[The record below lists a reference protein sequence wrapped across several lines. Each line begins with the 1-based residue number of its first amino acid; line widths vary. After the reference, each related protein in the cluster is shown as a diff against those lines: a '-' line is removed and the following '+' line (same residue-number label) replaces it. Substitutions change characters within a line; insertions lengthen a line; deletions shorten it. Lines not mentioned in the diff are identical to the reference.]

1 MNTRQLYYLVTV
13 AEFGNLSRAARALEL
28 SQPALSR
35 FLLSLEQRL
44 GVTLFLRHHSQ
55 LTPTAIGEYIIDHAQ
70 KILDEQNRM
79 LLTMR
84 AVTGRD
90 RSSIRLATAPNR
102 AAIVYSK
109 IFNPFT
115 RRFPDVA
122 LQLTELY
129 ASEQPGAIQRGQIDL
144 ALGSGEVSERVTDI
158 PIATEELLI
167 ALPVSHPL
175 AGQPQICLSD
185 LQDTPFVLQSR
196 RDSIRRIADRLFRQA
211 DFEPVVAF
219 ESGDVRLLDSMMH
232 QAVGAGF
239 VSAAHVLPC
248 EELVYRPLDPPVHQ
262 TLHIRYPAGRTL
274 TDSERYL
281 ASLLIRERLADD
293 RYKPVD
299 SPEANA
305 LYAAA
310 DLLEEQRVAA
320 PARAG
325 RTHQPIQ
332 TINLDSKV
340 LEYLIAIV
348 EEKSLTAA
356 AERFYLAQPV
366 LSRYLRNMERMVD
379 TPLFTREHNRLAPTN
394 AGKVFVNNA
403 RNILH
408 IETELF
414 EYVRAYRRGHGG
426 NFYLSCD
433 PSLIALLREKVQ
445 PVFASEHPEIE
456 LRIVEANSEDT
467 LEALLGA
474 NSDFGLYLS
483 NESSHPFLECQVL
496 ALTELVYCCDYSNP
510 LPDAPVSMA
519 PAGRSVMLSPTGTT
533 LRAEQERLLAAYFD
547 PPPQV
552 VCEAQ
557 FPILQRLVESGGADI
572 IMPLHLISRE
582 RYVQCRPF
590 EPPQPLYLLLAWN
603 ASRHMPPAA
612 HDLIRHIGEA
622 YRNAFALQPEPTGGQ
637 DGLFW
642 VDRVAEDCS
651 KYHVDQLL
659 EKISAPEDSAGWV
672 K

>member
-13 AEFGNLSRAARALEL
+13 AEFGSLSHAARALEL
-28 SQPALSR
+28 SQPALSL
-35 FLLSLEQRL
+35 FLLRLEQRL
-44 GVTLFLRHHSQ
+44 GVSLFLRHHGQ
-55 LTPTAIGEYIIDHAQ
+55 LTPTAIGEYVIDHAQ

-122 LQLTELY
+122 LHLTELY

-144 ALGSGEVSERVTDI
+144 ALGAGEMSDRVTDI

-167 ALPVSHPL
+167 ALPVAHPL
-175 AGQPQICLSD
+175 AGQPCIRLSD
-185 LQDTPFVLQSR
+185 LQDTPFALQSQ
-196 RDSIRRIADRLFRQA
+196 RDSIRHIADRLFREA
-211 DFEPVVAF
+211 GFEPVIAF
-219 ESGDVRLLDSMMH
+219 ESGDVRLLDSMIH

-239 VSAAHVLPC
+239 VSIAHVFPC

-262 TLHIRYPAGRTL
+262 TLHIRYPADRTL

-293 RYKPVD
+293 RYKPVA

-305 LYAAA
+305 LYAAVEQ
-310 DLLEEQRVAA
+310 LEEHRSSA
-320 PARAG
+320 PARTG

-332 TINLDSKV
+332 TVNLDSKV

-348 EEKSLTAA
+348 EERSLTAA

-366 LSRYLRNMERMVD
+366 LSRYLRSMERMVD
-379 TPLFTREHNRLAPTN
+379 TPLFAREHNRLAPTN

-408 IETELF
+408 IEAELF

-426 NFYLSCD
+426 NLYLSCD
-433 PSLIALLREKVQ
+433 PSLIALLREEVQ
-445 PVFASEHPEIE
+445 PVFAAEYPEVE

-496 ALTELVYCCDYSNP
+496 ALTELVYCCDHSDP
-510 LPDAPVSMA
+510 LPDSPVSSI
-519 PAGRSVMLSPTGTT
+519 PAGRRIMLGPAGTT
-533 LRAEQERLLAAYFD
+533 LRAEQDRLLAAYSD

-557 FPILQRLVESGGADI
+557 FPFLQRLVESGGADV
-572 IMPLHLISRE
+572 IMPLHLMPRE
-582 RYVQCRPF
+582 RYAQCRPF
-590 EPPQPLYLLLAWN
+590 EPPQPLYLLLAWH
-603 ASRHMPPAA
+603 ASRHLPPAA
-612 HDLIRHIGEA
+612 HALIRRIGEA
-622 YRNAFALQPEPTGGQ
+622 YRNALAL
-637 DGLFW
+637 
-642 VDRVAEDCS
+642 
-651 KYHVDQLL
+651 
-659 EKISAPEDSAGWV
+659 
-672 K
+672 